1 MNPKVKTVEPTNNHT
16 LIVAFANGEV
26 REFDVK
32 PYLDKGIFTELKDLS
47 YFKSVKV
54 VAGSVEWPH
63 EQDFSFYTLDIAG
76 IPLAPS
82 FSMQRD
88 RLMPPAEARR

>member
-1 MNPKVKTVEPTNNHT
+1 MNPKVKKVEPTNNHT

-47 YFKSVKV
+47 YFRSVKV

-63 EQDFSFYTLDIAG
+63 EQDLSFDTLYIAG
-76 IPLAPS
+76 TPLAPNV
-82 FSMQRD
+82 SMQREPVD
-88 RLMPPAEARR
+88 AAR

>member
-47 YFKSVKV
+47 YFRSVKV

-63 EQDFSFYTLDIAG
+63 EQDFSFDTLYIAG
-76 IPLAPS
+76 AALAPNVG
-82 FSMQRD
+82 MQRD
-88 RLMPPAEARR
+88 RLVPSADARR

>member
-1 MNPKVKTVEPTNNHT
+1 MNPKIKHVEPTDNHT
-16 LIVAFANGEV
+16 LIATFDNDEI

-47 YFKSVKV
+47 NFHRVRV

-63 EQDFSFYTLDIAG
+63 EQDFSYDTLYLAG
-76 IPLAPS
+76 RVRTPEHAG
-82 FSMQRD
+82 
-88 RLMPPAEARR
+88 